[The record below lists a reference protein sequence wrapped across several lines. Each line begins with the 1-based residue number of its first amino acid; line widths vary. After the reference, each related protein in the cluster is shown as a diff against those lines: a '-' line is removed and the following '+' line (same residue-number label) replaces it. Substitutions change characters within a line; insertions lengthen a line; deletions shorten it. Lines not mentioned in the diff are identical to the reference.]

1 MTIAIRNPR
10 RIAYGSAFAA
20 VLFAILAIAGVVH
33 AQGTETA
40 LMNRVNR
47 ALHADR
53 RLNGA
58 ASYTAS
64 PGIIVLYGKVF
75 DEKDSQLAQRTAARV
90 PGVKQV
96 INTLHTSTGQWRAEE
111 SRINDTLQINDLQDV
126 SAKVIGP
133 EVYLSGQVSSQEE
146 KMRAQVVAGAVS
158 KLQVVNF
165 IRVVSGPLFST
176 PNF

>member
-1 MTIAIRNPR
+1 MTTAISDR
-10 RIAYGSAFAA
+10 RLTPYCAAFAA
-20 VLFAILAIAGVVH
+20 AMFAMLAIAGVVR
-33 AQGTETA
+33 AQGAETA
-40 LMNRVNR
+40 LMTRVNH
-47 ALHADR
+47 ALRADR

-58 ASYTAS
+58 ACYTAS

-75 DEKDSQLAQRTAARV
+75 DEKDSQLAQQTAARV

-96 INTLHTSTGQWRAEE
+96 INTLHTMTGQWREEE

-133 EVYLSGQVSSQEE
+133 EVYLSGQVSSQEK

-158 KLQVVNF
+158 KLKVVNF
-165 IRVVSGPLFST
+165 IRVVPGPLFSN
-176 PNF
+176 PDF